1 MDKIGKLY
9 TYSEFIQEHHIEI
22 PRIQRDYTYG
32 SNTRKTNEVLN
43 NLLSDIY
50 NALFNDGSEIIL
62 DFVYGSTNNREMF
75 EPLDGQQRL
84 TTLYL
89 LDLYASW
96 AAGEVIENKF
106 NYSTRDNTT
115 IFCKSITDPKYFRY
129 DTNYPIKEQI
139 IDCAFFLPSFNDD
152 PSIKSMLVVLER
164 IEERFKEKAHSGEL
178 YQKLHN
184 DCSVKFFAL
193 DFDKFDLSDD
203 LYIKMNSRG
212 KPLTEYEI
220 FKAQIEKY
228 IEKKLNDKEL
238 MYRFAKSFDTDF
250 TDLVW
255 NELGGTSNDLQK
267 IDNGF
272 IYLINNILAI
282 IHFNRKKRDTAF
294 KSDDELRN
302 IWDNLE
308 INADDVEFIL
318 DFMNTFNVCHTSN
331 LIDGSQLTGNDVL
344 WGELFY
350 KTEKAAFGDE
360 NFGKNSEEDREISTY
375 KIRTFKTSVN
385 IFKDACN
392 KSLTYAE
399 LVMLYAM
406 YYCAKYQ
413 PANWELN
420 MRHVR
425 NLIENSDDEITRPKA
440 ICPILKDIERILNND
455 ILAMESTTLNSTQ
468 FSEEQFKAK
477 SPERWKELYKYE
489 NHDILRGTLSLFAG
503 ADNDNIFN
511 ISDDDIY
518 ASVIKR
524 LHTFSYVF
532 TNELYDY
539 DSNET
544 KDKKD
549 HTIRATLLSY
559 GNFCQS
565 VATDK
570 TCSILGRNNNSWRLF
585 FSKNKFYKQHNIIE
599 VLDNIDTSKPLAIQ
613 HVSPTEWRYY
623 IVTYKDN
630 IYVAYNSPVYGY
642 FRFLNDIQHPSNL
655 ILLQSKAWGDDN
667 IQKKMLN
674 NILYEKFVWGGIIP
688 DDLTWKF
695 YIGRKV
701 DALELVI
708 SNHIYIDARENGWY
722 IYDHD
727 NPDCNSWLQ
736 STYTNYDIETN
747 TLQLS
752 DSEDFITVATDVILA
767 MINNNF
773 IK

>member
-1 MDKIGKLY
+1 MGKIGKLY
-9 TYSEFIQEHHIEI
+9 TYSEFIQERHIEI

-32 SNTRKTNEVLN
+32 SNTRKTNEVVDH
-43 NLLSDIY
+43 LLSDIY
-50 NALFNDGSEIIL
+50 DALFNGGSEIIL
-62 DFVYGSTNNREMF
+62 DFVYGSTNKRKMF

-89 LDLYASW
+89 LDLYANW
-96 AAGEVIENKF
+96 ATKHPIENRF

-115 IFCKSITDPKYFRY
+115 IFCKSITDPEFKY
-129 DTNYPIKEQI
+129 DPNCPIKEQI
-139 IDCAFFLPSFNDD
+139 IDCAFYLPSFNDD

-164 IEERFKEKAHSGEL
+164 IEEKFKEKALSGEL

-184 DCSVKFFAL
+184 NCPVKFFAL

-228 IEKKLNDKEL
+228 IEKTLGDKEL

-272 IYLINNILAI
+272 IHLINNVLAL
-282 IHFNRKKRDTAF
+282 IHFKRKERDIAF
-294 KSDDELRN
+294 KSDDELKN

-308 INADDVEFIL
+308 INTDDVEFIL
-318 DFMNTFNVCHTSN
+318 DFMNTFNVCHTKN
-331 LIDGSQLTGNDVL
+331 LIDGSQLTGNDVF
-344 WGELFY
+344 WEQLFY

-360 NFGKNSEEDREISTY
+360 NIEKASEEDRGISTY

-406 YYCAKYQ
+406 YYCAKYK

-440 ICPILKDIERILNND
+440 ICPILKDIETILNND
-455 ILAMESTTLNSTQ
+455 ILTLESTNLNSTQ

-503 ADNDNIFN
+503 ADANDIFN
-511 ISDDDIY
+511 ISDDSIF
-518 ASVIKR
+518 SRVLKR
-524 LHTFSYVF
+524 LKTFSHVF
-532 TNELYDY
+532 TNDLYDY
-539 DSNET
+539 DSNVT

-570 TCSILGRNNNSWRLF
+570 TCSILGRNNNSWRIF
-585 FSKNKFYKQHNIIE
+585 FSKNKFYKQNNIIE
-599 VLDNIDTSKPLAIQ
+599 VLDKIDTTKPFAVQ
-613 HVSPTEWRYY
+613 PVSPDDWRYY
-623 IVTYKDN
+623 AVTYKDN

-642 FRFLNDIQHPSNL
+642 FRFLDDNKHPSNL

-674 NILYEKFVWGGIIP
+674 NILYDRFAWGGIIP
-688 DDLTWKF
+688 DDLTGKF

-701 DALELVI
+701 DALALVI
-708 SNHIYIDARENGWY
+708 SNHIYFDARENGWY
-722 IYDHD
+722 IHDFD
-727 NPDCNSWLQ
+727 NPDCNNWLQ
-736 STYTNYDIETN
+736 TTYSNYDINTN
-747 TLQLS
+747 ILQLNDS
-752 DSEDFITVATDVILA
+752 DDFIAVATDVIHA

>member
-1 MDKIGKLY
+1 MGKIGKLY
-9 TYSEFIQEHHIEI
+9 TYSEFIQERHIEI

-32 SNTRKTNEVLN
+32 SNTRKTNEVVDH
-43 NLLSDIY
+43 LLSDIY
-50 NALFNDGSEIIL
+50 DALFSGGSEIIL
-62 DFVYGSTNNREMF
+62 DFVYGSTNKRKMF

-96 AAGEVIENKF
+96 AAKQPIENRF

-115 IFCKSITDPKYFRY
+115 IFCKSITDPGFKY
-129 DTNYPIKEQI
+129 DPNCSIKEQI
-139 IDCAFFLPSFNDD
+139 IDCAFYLPSFNDD
-152 PSIKSMLVVLER
+152 PSIKSMLVVLEK
-164 IEERFKEKAHSGEL
+164 IENKFKEEALSGEL
-178 YQKLHN
+178 YEKLHN
-184 DCSVKFFAL
+184 KCPVKFFAL
-193 DFDKFDLSDD
+193 DFDQFDLSDD

-228 IEKKLNDKEL
+228 IEKELGDKEL
-238 MYRFAKSFDTDF
+238 MYKFAKSFDTDF

-255 NELGGTSNDLQK
+255 NELGGTCNDLQK

-282 IHFNRKKRDTAF
+282 IHFRIKERVVAF
-294 KSDDELRN
+294 KSDNEIRA
-302 IWDNLE
+302 IWDDLN
-308 INADDVEFIL
+308 IDKADVEFIL
-318 DFMNTFNVCHTSN
+318 DFINTFNGCHVEN
-331 LIDGSQLTGNDVL
+331 LTEGNPDTGNDVL
-344 WGELFY
+344 WGQLFY

-360 NFGKNSEEDREISTY
+360 NIEKVSEEDREISTY

-399 LVMLYAM
+399 LIMLYAM
-406 YYCAKYQ
+406 YYCAKHQ
-413 PANWELN
+413 PENWELN

-440 ICPILKDIERILNND
+440 ICPILKDIERILNNE
-455 ILAMESTTLNSTQ
+455 ILTMDSTTLNSTQ

-477 SPERWKELYKYE
+477 SPDRWKDLYKYE
-489 NHDILRGTLSLFAG
+489 NHEILRGTLSLFAG
-503 ADNDNIFN
+503 ADPTDNFN
-511 ISDDDIY
+511 ISDDTVY
-518 ASVIKR
+518 GNVVSR
-524 LHTFSYVF
+524 LHTFSHIF
-532 TNELYDY
+532 TNDLYDY
-539 DSNET
+539 ETNE
-544 KDKKD
+544 KKD
-549 HTIRATLLSY
+549 EKDHIIRATLLSY
-559 GNFCQS
+559 GDFCQS

-585 FSKNKFYKQHNIIE
+585 FSKNKFYRQHNIIK
-599 VLDNIDTSKPLAIQ
+599 VLDNIDTNKPFVTQ
-613 HVSPTEWRYY
+613 TVSPADWRYY
-623 IVTYKDN
+623 AVTYKDN

-642 FRFLNDIQHPSNL
+642 LRFLNDNRHPSNL

-674 NILYEKFVWGGIIP
+674 NILYEKFAWGGVISN
-688 DDLTWKF
+688 DLTWKF

-701 DALELVI
+701 EALELVI
-708 SNHIYIDARENGWY
+708 SNHIYFDAREDGWY
-722 IYDHD
+722 IFDHD
-727 NPDCNSWLQ
+727 NPDCINWLQ
-736 STYTNYDIETN
+736 TTYPNYNIETN

-752 DSEDFITVATDVILA
+752 DTDDFIAVATDIILA

>member
-96 AAGEVIENKF
+96 AAGEAIENKF

-267 IDNGF
+267 IDG
-272 IYLINNILAI
+272 ITE
-282 IHFNRKKRDTAF
+282 K
-294 KSDDELRN
+294 
-302 IWDNLE
+302 E
-308 INADDVEFIL
+308 INEIL
-318 DFMNTFNVCHTSN
+318 ET
-331 LIDGSQLTGNDVL
+331 VL
-344 WGELFY
+344 W
-350 KTEKAAFGDE
+350 
-360 NFGKNSEEDREISTY
+360 
-375 KIRTFKTSVN
+375 
-385 IFKDACN
+385 
-392 KSLTYAE
+392 
-399 LVMLYAM
+399 
-406 YYCAKYQ
+406 
-413 PANWELN
+413 
-420 MRHVR
+420 
-425 NLIENSDDEITRPKA
+425 
-440 ICPILKDIERILNND
+440 
-455 ILAMESTTLNSTQ
+455 
-468 FSEEQFKAK
+468 
-477 SPERWKELYKYE
+477 
-489 NHDILRGTLSLFAG
+489 
-503 ADNDNIFN
+503 
-511 ISDDDIY
+511 
-518 ASVIKR
+518 
-524 LHTFSYVF
+524 
-532 TNELYDY
+532 
-539 DSNET
+539 
-544 KDKKD
+544 
-549 HTIRATLLSY
+549 
-559 GNFCQS
+559 
-565 VATDK
+565 
-570 TCSILGRNNNSWRLF
+570 
-585 FSKNKFYKQHNIIE
+585 
-599 VLDNIDTSKPLAIQ
+599 
-613 HVSPTEWRYY
+613 
-623 IVTYKDN
+623 
-630 IYVAYNSPVYGY
+630 
-642 FRFLNDIQHPSNL
+642 
-655 ILLQSKAWGDDN
+655 
-667 IQKKMLN
+667 
-674 NILYEKFVWGGIIP
+674 
-688 DDLTWKF
+688 
-695 YIGRKV
+695 
-701 DALELVI
+701 
-708 SNHIYIDARENGWY
+708 
-722 IYDHD
+722 
-727 NPDCNSWLQ
+727 
-736 STYTNYDIETN
+736 
-747 TLQLS
+747 
-752 DSEDFITVATDVILA
+752 
-767 MINNNF
+767 
-773 IK
+773 